1 MNLEPNSRKLTVYRS
16 EMRFKMKN
24 HLEPILNRKRKI
36 KLKFIMC
43 TLKRA
48 VQDE

>member
-1 MNLEPNSRKLTVYRS
+1 MNLEPNSQKLTVYRL

-36 KLKFIMC
+36 KLKFNGNS
-43 TLKRA
+43 
-48 VQDE
+48 Q

>member
-1 MNLEPNSRKLTVYRS
+1 MNLEPNNQKLIVYRL

-43 TLKRA
+43 TLKNSGSR
-48 VQDE
+48 

>member
-1 MNLEPNSRKLTVYRS
+1 MNLEPNSQRLTVYRL
-16 EMRFKMKN
+16 EMRFKMIF

-43 TLKRA
+43 TLKNSGSR
-48 VQDE
+48 

>member
-1 MNLEPNSRKLTVYRS
+1 MNLEPNSQKLTVYRL
-16 EMRFKMKN
+16 EMRFKMIF

-43 TLKRA
+43 TMKSSGSR
-48 VQDE
+48 

>member
-1 MNLEPNSRKLTVYRS
+1 MNLEPNGQKLTVYRL
-16 EMRFKMKN
+16 EMRFKMIF

-43 TLKRA
+43 TLKNNGSR
-48 VQDE
+48 

>member
-1 MNLEPNSRKLTVYRS
+1 MNLEPNSKKLTVYRS
-16 EMRFKMKN
+16 EMRFKMIF

-43 TLKRA
+43 TLKKSGSR
-48 VQDE
+48 

>member
-1 MNLEPNSRKLTVYRS
+1 MNLEPNSQKLTVYRL

-24 HLEPILNRKRKI
+24 HLEPILNCKRKI

-43 TLKRA
+43 TLKNSGSR
-48 VQDE
+48 

>member
-1 MNLEPNSRKLTVYRS
+1 MNLEPNSQKLAVYRS
-16 EMRFKMKN
+16 EMRFKMIF

-43 TLKRA
+43 MLKNRGSR
-48 VQDE
+48 

>member
-1 MNLEPNSRKLTVYRS
+1 MNLEPNSRKLTVYRL
-16 EMRFKMKN
+16 EMRFKMIF

-43 TLKRA
+43 TLKNGGSK
-48 VQDE
+48 

>member
-1 MNLEPNSRKLTVYRS
+1 MNLEPNSQKLTVYRL
-16 EMRFKMKN
+16 EMRFKMIF

-43 TLKRA
+43 TTKNSGSR
-48 VQDE
+48 